1 MSGRN
6 SPALEAKDLT
16 KRFGRVEALR
26 GVSLNV
32 APGEMLGV
40 LGDNGAGKS
49 TLMKI
54 LSGFQTPTTGEMFI
68 EGKKVHLQ
76 SVNQA
81 RSYGIECVYQD
92 LALINT
98 LSVYQNMFLNREV
111 LHSKL
116 PWLNQKEMRRRA
128 AIALDDIGVTVP
140 SLDEEV
146 GMLSGGQRQA
156 IAIARAV
163 ADKVRVLLL
172 DEPLAAMGAREQEMI
187 ISLLER
193 LKARGDVA
201 LIMIA
206 HNYAQT
212 LDVADKIMLIQHGT
226 CTFESQSADTNV
238 MELLDVV
245 KREHAKF
252 HA

>member
-1 MSGRN
+1 MEN
-6 SPALEAKDLT
+6 NKNLALEVRGVT
-16 KRFGRVEALR
+16 KRFGRIEALR
-26 GVSLNV
+26 GVSLKV
-32 APGEMLGV
+32 SPGEMLGV

-54 LSGFQTPTTGEMFI
+54 LSGFYTPTTGEMFV
-68 EGKKVHLQ
+68 ENQPVQFQ
-76 SVNQA
+76 SVNHA

-98 LSVYQNMFLNREV
+98 LSVYQNMFLNREI
-111 LHSKL
+111 LYSKL

-163 ADKVRVLLL
+163 ASNVKVLLL

-187 ISLLER
+187 IALLER

-212 LDVADKIMLIQHGT
+212 LDVADRVMMVQHGT
-226 CTFESQSADTNV
+226 CTFESRSADTNV

-252 HA
+252 AA

>member
-1 MSGRN
+1 MEN
-6 SPALEAKDLT
+6 IKHALETRDVA
-16 KRFGRVEALR
+16 KRFGRIEALK
-26 GVSLNV
+26 GISLKV
-32 APGEMLGV
+32 APGEMLGI

-54 LSGFQTPTTGEMFI
+54 LSGFYTPSSGEMFI
-68 EGKKVHLQ
+68 DGEKVQFQ

-92 LALINT
+92 LALINS
-98 LSVYQNMFLNREV
+98 LSVYQNMFLNREI
-111 LHSKL
+111 LYSKI

-163 ADKVRVLLL
+163 ASNVKVLLL

-212 LDVADKIMLIQHGT
+212 LDVADRVMMVQRGT
-226 CTFESQSADTNV
+226 CTFESRSADTNV
-238 MELLDVV
+238 LELLDVV
-245 KREHAKF
+245 KREHKKF
-252 HA
+252 GPQ